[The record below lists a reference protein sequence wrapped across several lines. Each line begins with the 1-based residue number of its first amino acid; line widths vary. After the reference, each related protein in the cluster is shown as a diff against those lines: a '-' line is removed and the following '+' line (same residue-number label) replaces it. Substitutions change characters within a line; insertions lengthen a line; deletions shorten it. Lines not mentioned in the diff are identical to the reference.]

1 VIVKA
6 GRTVRACR
14 EPSGGGRCSGRAGI
28 AGRRGIEVGVGL
40 PDWAVLTGLP
50 VCRRHLAGS
59 AWDARQEHAR
69 HRCVLPSPT
78 RAAGKHAQVRLVLP
92 ERAHAADRRACRSVA
107 PTHVVRLV
115 AVAAVRTCRV
125 AVIIRIHLPRRA
137 NLAVVISVPRILV
150 RTPRAA
156 RIVRCS
162 SASTGREARELEV
175 PTGGVRA
182 VRSVR
187 ISARGSERF
196 RGAELSTRRRGGA
209 EGWRGSSLCN
219 RRRSLLAG
227 SPAASPGGGCSPS
240 LSRLAKRSFHCCAA
254 AETSELWA
262 WAGLEAATSAS
273 ATTTLARYRAR
284 DAIAAA
290 AAAPAARPA
299 SPPADPCVSTRAIT
313 NVGASE
319 LSTPDSSRGRSLA
332 NSKLSPAQLSS
343 VYPKGT

>member
-1 VIVKA
+1 MIVKA

-209 EGWRGSSLCN
+209 GARKGGAAAHSATGGARCSPARRLRARGAAV
-219 RRRSLLAG
+219 RRRSAD
-227 SPAASPGGGCSPS
+227 
-240 LSRLAKRSFHCCAA
+240 SRSARS
-254 AETSELWA
+254 T
-262 WAGLEAATSAS
+262 
-273 ATTTLARYRAR
+273 
-284 DAIAAA
+284 
-290 AAAPAARPA
+290 AAPPPRPP
-299 SPPADPCVSTRAIT
+299 SF
-313 NVGASE
+313 G
-319 LSTPDSSRGRSLA
+319 RG
-332 NSKLSPAQLSS
+332 QD
-343 VYPKGT
+343 